1 MPIIGKLTRDVFE
14 TPIPKKNKENFP
26 GICVFCG
33 IAMIVTTILSCS
45 KNEIQKN
52 DRRYD
57 AYKLTRDWY
66 TLDTE
71 FVNRAILWEDDS
83 IWRNETKLALD
94 TASDEWWLMCGTER
108 FPLHIE
114 HWYYMKNGKRIHP
127 SVYPKT

>member
-1 MPIIGKLTRDVFE
+1 MNAGIFEKKDRLLKSHFCAILIIIT
-14 TPIPKKNKENFP
+14 
-26 GICVFCG
+26 
-33 IAMIVTTILSCS
+33 IVLSCS
-45 KNEIQKN
+45 KYEVQESHCH
-52 DRRYD
+52 YD

-71 FVNRAILWEDDS
+71 FVNRAILWEDDR

-94 TASDEWWLMCGTER
+94 TAADEWWLMCGTEQ

-114 HWYYMKNGKRIHP
+114 HWYYMKNGKKIHP